1 MWAKCPGEAV
11 GDEVSW
17 AAGRGR
23 GGGPGPAAH
32 RPPESNAGGVRSGAG
47 PPTGSPKQPSR
58 LGAADMGSRGC
69 RDWCGWVR
77 SGQQVSSPPPR
88 PCSCGSPDSG
98 RCRALERTPVMCHP
112 VESWDG
118 NWGQKLGCY
127 RKRSWWNGPHT
138 RFWLGSHASDKHGC
152 APS

>member
-1 MWAKCPGEAV
+1 M

-69 RDWCGWVR
+69 RDWCGWGVASR
-77 SGQQVSSPPPR
+77 SHPPR
-88 PCSCGSPDSG
+88 PG
-98 RCRALERTPVMCHP
+98 PVP
-112 VESWDG
+112 AEVLTQEG
-118 NWGQKLGCY
+118 AEL
-127 RKRSWWNGPHT
+127 WNG
-138 RFWLGSHASDKHGC
+138 LL
-152 APS
+152 